1 MNLNISENLRTAL
14 IKLGISQEKIDT
26 FDHHS
31 SIELNFTTINPIIIT
46 VKNNRVWMWSK
57 LEDLNSFN
65 INIHAEN
72 LLDTLQHALPGVLT
86 GQAVMGKANDGF
98 EIKALL
104 AEECIESPDE
114 LRLALDEFY
123 NLTMSI
129 HNILNR

>member
-1 MNLNISENLRTAL
+1 
-14 IKLGISQEKIDT
+14 
-26 FDHHS
+26 
-31 SIELNFTTINPIIIT
+31 
-46 VKNNRVWMWSK
+46 MWSK

>member
-14 IKLGISQEKIDT
+14 IRLGISEEKIDA

-31 SIELNFTTINPIIIT
+31 SIELCFTTINPIIIT
-46 VKNNRVWMWSK
+46 LKNNRVWMWSK

-65 INIHAEN
+65 ITIHAEN
-72 LLDTLQHALPGVLT
+72 LLNTLQHALPGVLT
-86 GQAVMGKANDGF
+86 GQAVLGKTNDGF

>member
-14 IKLGISQEKIDT
+14 IRLGISEEKIDT

-31 SIELNFTTINPIIIT
+31 SIELNFKTINPIIIT
-46 VKNNRVWMWSK
+46 IKKNRVWMWSK